1 MKKKDNL
8 NLKLKKIK
16 MKYFKKVWL
25 YVDYTYLL
33 FMWYHNDTY
42 RLELLRKS
50 NPPDI
55 LDF

>member
-1 MKKKDNL
+1 MKKKF
-8 NLKLKKIK
+8 NLKMKKIK

-25 YVDYTYLL
+25 DVRYTYLL
-33 FMWYHNDTY
+33 FMWYHNDTF